1 MWAQATRG
9 EVRVHSEGEGE
20 GEGEAEGEVHGRR
33 RRVVCVACV
42 VREWRNGRERV
53 VRAARVS
60 MQRECECGVRTG

>member
-1 MWAQATRG
+1 M
-9 EVRVHSEGEGE
+9 HSEGEGE
-20 GEGEAEGEVHGRR
+20 GEGEGEVHGRR

-53 VRAARVS
+53 VRAASVS

>member
-1 MWAQATRG
+1 MSLRG
-9 EVRVHSEGEGE
+9 VVHFGDPARPHHEL
-20 GEGEAEGEVHGRR
+20 GEVHGRR

-53 VRAARVS
+53 VRAASVS